1 MNRKQHNILI
11 LVLGSLTAI
20 GPFSIDMYLPGFPAI
35 ARDLQTD
42 ISHVALT
49 LTSYFVGI
57 SIGQL
62 VYGPLLDRYGRKKP
76 TIVGLLIYIVAA
88 IGCGLAPTIY
98 WLVAL
103 RFLLAIGSCVGIVA
117 ARAIVRDLF
126 PINEIARIFSTLML
140 VLGVSPIIAPT
151 VGAYVAD
158 IYSWRLIF
166 AVLAAIAMVILAGV
180 VRFLPESRPADTSI
194 SLHPL
199 QIVRE
204 YLGVAKN
211 RKFIAYGLASAAA
224 SGGLFAYISSAPFM
238 FIDLFG
244 FTDKQFGW
252 LFGLSACGVIGA
264 SQLNRFVLRTRT
276 SKEISFAA
284 VVAQS
289 VVTAL
294 FVVGVLAGV
303 PPWGVMLMIFGY
315 LVGLG
320 FLSPNTTAIA
330 IEPFTRNAGTASAL
344 MGSMQMAA
352 GALGSA
358 LVSYF
363 HNGTALPMAVLL
375 LLSSIVSLSLQVGYK
390 VRERRN
396 LHVILNGA
404 KRSEESRRVESSTR
418 T

>member
-35 ARDLQTD
+35 ARDLHTD
-42 ISHVALT
+42 IAHVALS
-49 LTSYFVGI
+49 LTSYFIGI

-62 VYGPLLDRYGRKKP
+62 AYGPLLDRYGRKKP
-76 TIVGLLIYIVAA
+76 LIAGLLIYIAAA
-88 IGCGLAPTIY
+88 IGCGLSPTIH

-126 PINEIARIFSTLML
+126 PINEVARIFSTLML

-158 IYSWRLIF
+158 TYSWRFIF
-166 AVLAAIAMVILAGV
+166 AILAAIALCILAGAL
-180 VRFLPESRPADTSI
+180 RYLPESCPADASM

-199 QIVRE
+199 KIARE
-204 YLGVAKN
+204 YVGVAKD
-211 RKFIAYGLASAAA
+211 RKFLAYGMASAAA
-224 SGGLFAYISSAPFM
+224 SGGLFAYISAAPFVFM
-238 FIDLFG
+238 TLFG
-244 FTDKQFGW
+244 LNEQQFGW
-252 LFGLSACGVIGA
+252 VFGLSACGVIGA
-264 SQLNRFVLRTRT
+264 SQLNRFVLRSWSSRD
-276 SKEISFAA
+276 ISIVA

-289 VVTAL
+289 VVTVL
-294 FVVGVLAGV
+294 FVAGVFAGV
-303 PPWGVMLMIFGY
+303 PSWGVILMIFGY

-320 FLSPNTTAIA
+320 FLSPNTTAMA

-352 GALGSA
+352 GALSSA

-363 HNGTALPMAVLL
+363 HTGTALPMAVLL
-375 LLSSIVSLSLQVGYK
+375 MLSSLVSFALQMEYRRFEQK
-390 VRERRN
+390 VV
-396 LHVILNGA
+396 L
-404 KRSEESRRVESSTR
+404 
-418 T
+418 

>member
-42 ISHVALT
+42 ISHVALS
-49 LTSYFVGI
+49 LTSYFIGI

-62 VYGPLLDRYGRKKP
+62 AYGPLLDRYGRKKP
-76 TIVGLLIYIVAA
+76 VVAGLLIYIVAA
-88 IGCGLAPTIY
+88 FGCGLAPTIH
-98 WLVAL
+98 WLVAM
-103 RFLLAIGSCVGIVA
+103 RFVLAIGSCVGIVA

-126 PINEIARIFSTLML
+126 PINEMARIFSTLML
-140 VLGVSPIIAPT
+140 VLGISPIIAPT

-166 AVLAAIAMVILAGV
+166 AVLAAIAIFILYAVI
-180 VRFLPESRPADTSI
+180 RYLPESRPADASI
-194 SLHPL
+194 SLRPL
-199 QIVRE
+199 QILRE
-204 YLGVAKN
+204 YVGVVKN
-211 RKFIAYGLASAAA
+211 REFITYGLASAAA
-224 SGGLFAYISSAPFM
+224 SGGLFAYISDAPFM
-238 FIDLFG
+238 FMNLFG
-244 FTDKQFGW
+244 LTDKQFGW
-252 LFGLSACGVIGA
+252 VFGLSACGVIGA
-264 SQLNRFVLRTRT
+264 SQLNRFVLRTRS
-276 SKEISFAA
+276 SKEISIVA
-284 VVAQS
+284 VVGQS
-289 VVTAL
+289 VVTAML
-294 FVVGVLAGV
+294 VAGV
-303 PPWGVMLMIFGY
+303 VAGIPSVGIIMLIVGF

-320 FLSPNTTAIA
+320 FLSPNTTAMA

-375 LLSSIVSLSLQVGYK
+375 MASSLVSFALQLGY
-390 VRERRN
+390 RRFDRK
-396 LHVILNGA
+396 LRL
-404 KRSEESRRVESSTR
+404 
-418 T
+418 

>member
-1 MNRKQHNILI
+1 MIILLRAKFGSPFVFSEYSSMNRKQHNILI

-42 ISHVALT
+42 ISHVALS
-49 LTSYFVGI
+49 LTSYFIGI

-76 TIVGLLIYIVAA
+76 VIVGLLIYIVAA
-88 IGCGLAPTIY
+88 IGCGLSPTIQ
-98 WLVAL
+98 WLIAM

-126 PINEIARIFSTLML
+126 PVNEIARVFSTLML

-166 AVLAAIAMVILAGV
+166 AVLAGIAILILGAVI
-180 VRFLPESRPADTSI
+180 RSLPESRPADASI
-194 SLHPL
+194 SLHPF
-199 QIVRE
+199 QILRE
-204 YLGVAKN
+204 YAGVVKN
-211 RKFIAYGLASAAA
+211 RKFLAYGLASAAA
-224 SGGLFAYISSAPFM
+224 SGGLFAYISDAPFI
-238 FIDLFG
+238 FINLFG
-244 FTDKQFGW
+244 FTDKEFGW

-264 SQLNRFVLRTRT
+264 SQLNRFVLRTQSSREVSIVAVVGQGIVT
-276 SKEISFAA
+276 VVLVAA
-284 VVAQS
+284 VVGA
-289 VVTAL
+289 
-294 FVVGVLAGV
+294 V
-303 PPWGVMLMIFGY
+303 PPAGIILLIVCY
-315 LVGLG
+315 LIGLG

-375 LLSSIVSLSLQVGYK
+375 TASSLVSFSLQVGYRRFEQK
-390 VRERRN
+390 VV
-396 LHVILNGA
+396 L
-404 KRSEESRRVESSTR
+404 
-418 T
+418 